1 MSHNVWKLEF
11 YREDQCR
18 DYCDAYNTGAL
29 RSYPLDDGPSLPLEE
44 SSPFDHGQL
53 ADLVDVITM
62 ATDMMEHE
70 AKILFFLSKDGVVVA
85 RYPEPIPVGLRR
97 PWKWI
102 QPKDLNDLIARL
114 HQAADLA
121 VHERE
126 RENLCQVAA
135 DHLAKLR
142 PIPTALQAEVA
153 AKILRSDEVSD
164 PLRARLER
172 LCG

>member
-1 MSHNVWKLEF
+1 MTHNVWKLEF
-11 YREDQCR
+11 YREDQAR

-29 RSYPLDDGPSLPLEE
+29 RSYPLDEGPSLPLAE
-44 SSPFDHGQL
+44 SSPFEYGQL
-53 ADLVDVITM
+53 ADMLDVITL

-70 AKILFFLSKDGVVVA
+70 AKILFFLSQNGVVVA
-85 RYPEPIPVGLRR
+85 RYPQPIPVGLRK

-102 QPKDLNDLIARL
+102 QPKDLDDLIARL

-142 PIPTALQAEVA
+142 PPVGQ
-153 AKILRSDEVSD
+153 
-164 PLRARLER
+164 
-172 LCG
+172 